1 MSFMKKSVFKFLFVA
16 AFTITTGYSV
26 YSSQQSADISDLAK
40 ANVEALARR
49 ECSGIPFK
57 GAYSNWDKGGCC
69 ELGNWNDECRVSC
82 FCK

>member
-16 AFTITTGYSV
+16 AFTITTNYSV

-40 ANVEALARR
+40 ANMEALACR
-49 ECSGIPFK
+49 ECSGISFK

-69 ELGNWNDECRVSC
+69 ELCNWNDECRVSY
-82 FCK
+82 FCI

>member
-26 YSSQQSADISDLAK
+26 YSSQQSADMSDLVK

-49 ECSGIPFK
+49 EGSGIPF
-57 GAYSNWDKGGCC
+57 
-69 ELGNWNDECRVSC
+69 
-82 FCK
+82 

>member
-40 ANVEALARR
+40 ANMEALACR

-69 ELGNWNDECRVSC
+69 ELCNWNDECRVSY
-82 FCK
+82 FCI

>member
-40 ANVEALARR
+40 ANMEALACR

-69 ELGNWNDECRVSC
+69 GLGNWNDECRVSY